1 MVGQPRV
8 AREDAMNAI
17 LTLALAASATWSAA
31 GQTGPSGQS
40 WTESE
45 RWAAFEFFSGEWTG
59 MESATFGEGRGERTY
74 ELVLQGAYLLSRNR
88 SVFAPQEGLP
98 DGDVHDD
105 WSVFS
110 FDTDRDT
117 YVLRQFNSE
126 GFVNTFVLDPSSS
139 LPEQLIFVLEE
150 SENARGTRATLTLTR
165 VDADSFDEVF
175 DLTLPGRT
183 ESITIRSRWTRNI
196 P

>member
-1 MVGQPRV
+1 MRV
-8 AREDAMNAI
+8 I
-17 LTLALAASATWSAA
+17 VTLLLFAGAALPAA
-31 GQTGPSGQS
+31 GQTGPGRDAWS
-40 WTESE
+40 ESE
-45 RWAAFEFFSGEWTG
+45 RWAAFAFFAGAWVGE
-59 MESATFGEGRGERTY
+59 ESATFGEGRGERTY
-74 ELVLQGAYLLSRNR
+74 ELVLQDAYLLSRNR
-88 SVFAPQEGLP
+88 SVFPPHQGLP
-98 DGDVHDD
+98 DGDIHDD

-126 GFVNTFVLDPSSS
+126 GFVNTLVLDAASSP
-139 LPEQLIFVLEE
+139 PEHLVFVLEE

-165 VDADSFDEVF
+165 IDADTFDEVF

-183 ESITIRSRWTRNI
+183 ESITIRSRWTRSI

>member
-1 MVGQPRV
+1 MK
-8 AREDAMNAI
+8 AI
-17 LTLALAASATWSAA
+17 LTLALAAIAPLSAA
-31 GQTGPSGQS
+31 GQTESPGQNWS
-40 WTESE
+40 ASE
-45 RWAAFEFFSGEWTG
+45 RWAAFEFFSGGWTG
-59 MESATFGEGRGERTY
+59 GESATFGEGRGERTY
-74 ELVLQGAYLLSRNR
+74 ELVLQDAYLLSRNR
-88 SVFAPQEGLP
+88 SVFPPQEGLP

-110 FDTDRDT
+110 FDTDLDT

-126 GFVNTFVLDPSSS
+126 GFVNTFVLDAASSP
-139 LPEQLIFVLEE
+139 PERLIFVLEE

-165 VDADSFDEVF
+165 TDANAFEEVF
-175 DLTLPGRT
+175 DLTLPGAT

>member
-1 MVGQPRV
+1 MDGLRANSVKS
-8 AREDAMNAI
+8 
-17 LTLALAASATWSAA
+17 LLALLLLAGAFPPAF
-31 GQTGPSGQS
+31 GQTGPDRAD
-40 WTESE
+40 

-59 MESATFGEGRGERTY
+59 AESATFGAGRGERTY
-74 ELVLQGAYLLSRNR
+74 ELVLQDAYLLSRNR
-88 SVFAPQEGLP
+88 SVFPPQEGLP

-139 LPEQLIFVLEE
+139 VPEHLVFVLEE
-150 SENARGTRATLTLTR
+150 SENAAGTRATLTLTR
-165 VDADSFDEVF
+165 IDADTFDEAF

-183 ESITIRSRWTRNI
+183 ESITIQSRWTRNSR
-196 P
+196 